1 MKNPEEG
8 LKKPKNNLLVKV
20 IAIVIAVV
28 VIGVVIAVELP
39 NLLPKAAKVQTLAV
53 YPGPSGPA
61 NSDHLLGGCV
71 IAEADTPGLNASQV
85 AAMDTFVTYM
95 LSPHVQFA
103 CEKATGF
110 IPISASN
117 TSEKVTNLYNGSAGT
132 ITITY
137 YTSISPSDYTFTK
150 SMVNAFNSKF
160 TNIHVK
166 PINELATSII
176 NGVETDVQSGHVGPI
191 VMSIDNLD
199 IGVLAYGSHHGS
211 SYLANLNYNNALN
224 ATSVMPA
231 HVIPSIA
238 NLTNYTSTVFNHR
251 IPFITQIIN
260 TPLVWVDQTALKAAG
275 ISHEPQNYTALLSD
289 AKILF
294 NKYHQGMINFQGHG
308 GASTAT
314 ELYQMFVQFGGNPV
328 TFNSTSDVS
337 AMYYVYNLSKY
348 FSPEYKTSY
357 WASYKG
363 LAANKYTMMDYQWP
377 GSVDLK
383 TVGMNTTQISG
394 NSSVLNVSIKALSEG
409 VFIRDPVVWIA
420 EWQIIMDHVWTNLI
434 VDGHSQNYTTIAHAL
449 NSANSQMYDYLL
461 SNQNITVAQNYENG
475 MYKPIIV

>member
-1 MKNPEEG
+1 MKNPQEG
-8 LKKPKNNLLVKV
+8 LKKPKSNLLVKV

-53 YPGPSGPA
+53 YPGPSGPN

-71 IAEADTPGLNASQV
+71 IGEANTTGLSGSKV
-85 AAMDTFVTYM
+85 AAMDTFISYM
-95 LSPHVQFA
+95 LSPPVQFA

-110 IPISASN
+110 IPISSHN
-117 TSEKVTNLYNGSAGT
+117 TSVMPADLYKGST
-132 ITITY
+132 TVDITY
-137 YTSISPSDYTFTK
+137 FTSISTSDYTFTK
-150 SMVNAFNSKF
+150 NMVNAFNSHY
-160 TNIHVK
+160 TNIKVTSK
-166 PINELATSII
+166 DEVATSII
-176 NGVETDVQSGHVGPI
+176 TGVESDIGAKQTTPI
-191 VMSIDNLD
+191 VVSIDNLD
-199 IGVLAYGSHHGS
+199 IGVLAYGHF
-211 SYLANLNYNNALN
+211 LANMNYNTTLTAK
-224 ATSVMPA
+224 SVMPA
-231 HVIPSIA
+231 HVIPSIV
-238 NLTNYTSTVFNHR
+238 NLTNYTSTVFAGS

-260 TPLVWVDQTALKAAG
+260 TPLVWIDQTALKAAG
-275 ISHEPQNYTALLSD
+275 ISKEPQNYTALLSD
-289 AKILF
+289 AKTLF
-294 NKYHQGMINFQGHG
+294 TKYHQGMINFQGHG

-328 TFNSTSDVS
+328 TFNSTHDAST
-337 AMYYVYNLSKY
+337 MYYVYNLSKY

-394 NSSVLNVSIKALSEG
+394 NNSVLNVSIKALSEG
-409 VFIRDPVVWIA
+409 VFIRDPVPWIA
-420 EWQIIMDHVWTNLI
+420 EWQIIMDNVWTKLI
-434 VDGHSQNYTTIAHAL
+434 VDGHSQNYTTISSAL
-449 NSANSQMYDYLL
+449 NSANSDMFNYLVANYNL
-461 SNQNITVAQNYENG
+461 TVAHDYENG